1 MSEFKIIRRAKM
13 ELKDPVAIMGFPT
26 VGLVGSILASY
37 ISKEKSMQ
45 FMAGITSSELP
56 PYTLIQN
63 GEPYPPVRIYGYN
76 TENGSSILVIT
87 SEISPKPEL
96 CYAMSM
102 KIMELLNELGVH
114 RLIALEG
121 VAQCDNSEIV
131 VCGNNKDTLDRARE
145 AELKVLDDGLVRG
158 MTGVMLYEGRDM
170 EIDVLALLCPADP
183 NMPDPRAS
191 ASIIEPLRKLIP
203 ELDIESEPLIK
214 EADEMES
221 KIRDELQNDYRD
233 DNRQIYG

>member
-1 MSEFKIIRRAKM
+1 M
-13 ELKDPVAIMGFPT
+13 
-26 VGLVGSILASY
+26 ASY

-183 NMPDPRAS
+183 NMPTREPRH
-191 ASIIEPLRKLIP
+191 P
-203 ELDIESEPLIK
+203 
-214 EADEMES
+214 
-221 KIRDELQNDYRD
+221 
-233 DNRQIYG
+233 